1 MNEKKFC
8 FIIILLY
15 IFVYIFTAC
24 FFSGCKSTRVSTNEN
39 ILYYQ
44 RKIDEL
50 EATVRL
56 YEQRIT
62 IADEQVRNDLES
74 LKYLGERAKTV
85 GNTIDDIIEL
95 FAEYQCGVEQLLRDY
110 KTLRNEV
117 KGIDKGTDNS
127 TVGYRSQI
135 IVYGSR
141 IYFIC

>member
-1 MNEKKFC
+1 MNEKKIC
-8 FIIILLY
+8 FIFVFLY
-15 IFVYIFTAC
+15 LFVAC
-24 FFSGCKSTRVSTNEN
+24 IFSGCKSTRISTDEN

-44 RKIDEL
+44 REIDEL

-62 IADEQVRNDLES
+62 IADEQIRNDIES

-85 GNTIDDIIEL
+85 GDTIDELIEL
-95 FAEYQCGVEQLLRDY
+95 FAEYQRGVEQLLRDY
-110 KTLRNEV
+110 NTLRNGI
-117 KGIDKGTDNS
+117 KGLDKGTDNS

-135 IVYGSR
+135 IDYGSR

>member
-1 MNEKKFC
+1 MNEKKIC
-8 FIIILLY
+8 FIFVLLY
-15 IFVYIFTAC
+15 LLAAYL
-24 FFSGCKSTRVSTNEN
+24 FSGCKSARVSTDEN

-74 LKYLGERAKTV
+74 LKYLGDRAKTV
-85 GNTIDDIIEL
+85 GDTIDELIEL
-95 FAEYQCGVEQLLRDY
+95 FAEYQRGVEQLLRDY
-110 KTLRNEV
+110 NTLRNEV
-117 KGIDKGTDNS
+117 KKFDKGADNS
-127 TVGYRSQI
+127 TVGYRNQI
-135 IVYGSR
+135 IGYGSR

>member
-1 MNEKKFC
+1 MNEKKIC
-8 FIIILLY
+8 FIFVFLY
-15 IFVYIFTAC
+15 LFVAC
-24 FFSGCKSTRVSTNEN
+24 IFSGCKSTRVSTDEN

-44 RKIDEL
+44 REIDEL

-62 IADEQVRNDLES
+62 IADEQIRNDIES

-85 GNTIDDIIEL
+85 GDTIDELIEL
-95 FAEYQCGVEQLLRDY
+95 FAEYQRGVEQLLRDY
-110 KTLRNEV
+110 NTLRNEV
-117 KGIDKGTDNS
+117 KGINKGTDNS

-135 IVYGSR
+135 IGYGSR

>member
-1 MNEKKFC
+1 MNEKKIC
-8 FIIILLY
+8 FIFVFLY
-15 IFVYIFTAC
+15 LFVAC
-24 FFSGCKSTRVSTNEN
+24 IFSGCKSTRVSTDEN

-62 IADEQVRNDLES
+62 IADEQIRNDFES

-85 GNTIDDIIEL
+85 GDTIDELIEL
-95 FAEYQCGVEQLLRDY
+95 FAEYQRGVEQLLRDY
-110 KTLRNEV
+110 NTLRNGI
-117 KGIDKGTDNS
+117 KGLDKGTDNS

-135 IVYGSR
+135 IDYGSR

>member
-1 MNEKKFC
+1 M
-8 FIIILLY
+8 
-15 IFVYIFTAC
+15 YIFTAC
-24 FFSGCKSTRVSTNEN
+24 FFSGCKSPRISTNEN

-62 IADEQVRNDLES
+62 VADEQIRDDLES
-74 LKYLGERAKTV
+74 LEYLGERAKTV
-85 GNTIDDIIEL
+85 GNTIDELIEL

-110 KTLRNEV
+110 NTLRNEV
-117 KGIDKGTDNS
+117 KELNTGSNNS
-127 TVGYRSQI
+127 TIGYRNKI
-135 IVYGSR
+135 IGYGSR

>member
-1 MNEKKFC
+1 MNEKKIC
-8 FIIILLY
+8 FIFVFLY
-15 IFVYIFTAC
+15 LFVAC
-24 FFSGCKSTRVSTNEN
+24 FFSGCKSTRVSTDEN

-62 IADEQVRNDLES
+62 IADEQIRNDIES
-74 LKYLGERAKTV
+74 LKYLGERAETV
-85 GNTIDDIIEL
+85 GNTIDELIEL
-95 FAEYQCGVEQLLRDY
+95 FAEYQRGVEQLLRDY
-110 KTLRNEV
+110 NTLRNGI
-117 KGIDKGTDNS
+117 KGLDKGTDNS

-135 IVYGSR
+135 IDYGSR

>member
-1 MNEKKFC
+1 MNEKKVC
-8 FIIILLY
+8 FIIVLL
-15 IFVYIFTAC
+15 YIFTAC
-24 FFSGCKSTRVSTNEN
+24 FFSGCKSPRVSTNEN

-85 GNTIDDIIEL
+85 GDTIDELIEL
-95 FAEYQCGVEQLLRDY
+95 FAEYQRGVEQLLRDY
-110 KTLRNEV
+110 NMLRNEV
-117 KGIDKGTDNS
+117 KELNKGSNNS
-127 TVGYRSQI
+127 TIGYRNKI
-135 IVYGSR
+135 IGYGSR

>member
-1 MNEKKFC
+1 M
-8 FIIILLY
+8 
-15 IFVYIFTAC
+15 YIFTAC
-24 FFSGCKSTRVSTNEN
+24 FFSGCKSPRVSTNEN

-62 IADEQVRNDLES
+62 VADEQIRDDLES

-85 GNTIDDIIEL
+85 GDTIDELIEL
-95 FAEYQCGVEQLLRDY
+95 FAEYQRGVEQLLRDY
-110 KTLRNEV
+110 NTLRNEV
-117 KGIDKGTDNS
+117 KELNKGSNNS
-127 TVGYRSQI
+127 TIGYRNKI
-135 IVYGSR
+135 IGYGSR

>member
-1 MNEKKFC
+1 MNEKKIC
-8 FIIILLY
+8 FIFVLLY
-15 IFVYIFTAC
+15 LFVASI
-24 FFSGCKSTRVSTNEN
+24 FSGCKSTRVSTDEN

-44 RKIDEL
+44 RKVDEL

-62 IADEQVRNDLES
+62 VADEQIRDDLES

-85 GNTIDDIIEL
+85 GDTIDELIEL
-95 FAEYQCGVEQLLRDY
+95 FAEYQRGVEQLLRDY
-110 KTLRNEV
+110 NTLRNEV

-135 IVYGSR
+135 IGYGSR

>member
-1 MNEKKFC
+1 MNEKKISF
-8 FIIILLY
+8 
-15 IFVYIFTAC
+15 IFVILSLFVVC
-24 FFSGCKSTRVSTNEN
+24 FFSGCKSTRVSADEN

-44 RKIDEL
+44 RKVDEL

-85 GNTIDDIIEL
+85 GDTIDELIEL
-95 FAEYQCGVEQLLRDY
+95 FAEYQRGVEQLLRDY
-110 KTLRNEV
+110 NTLRNEV
-117 KGIDKGTDNS
+117 KELDKGTDNS
-127 TVGYRSQI
+127 TVGYRNQI
-135 IVYGSR
+135 IGYGSR

>member
-1 MNEKKFC
+1 MNEKKVC
-8 FIIILLY
+8 FIIVFLY

-24 FFSGCKSTRVSTNEN
+24 FFSGCKSPRISTNEN

-62 IADEQVRNDLES
+62 VADEQIRDDLES

-85 GNTIDDIIEL
+85 GNTIDELIEL

-110 KTLRNEV
+110 NTLRNEV
-117 KGIDKGTDNS
+117 KEINKGTDNS
-127 TVGYRSQI
+127 TIGYHNKI
-135 IVYGSR
+135 IGYGSR

>member
-1 MNEKKFC
+1 MNEKKIC
-8 FIIILLY
+8 FIFVLLY
-15 IFVYIFTAC
+15 LFVASI
-24 FFSGCKSTRVSTNEN
+24 FSGCKSPRVSTNEN

-62 IADEQVRNDLES
+62 VADEQIRDDLES

-85 GNTIDDIIEL
+85 GDTIDELIEL

-110 KTLRNEV
+110 NTLRNEV
-117 KGIDKGTDNS
+117 KKINKCSNNS
-127 TVGYRSQI
+127 TIGYRNKI
-135 IVYGSR
+135 IWYGSR